1 MTWKTERKERRGGER
16 SRERLPGVLAKC
28 GATKNGGKKYTSG
41 KISIKNKKK
50 QKNNTIP
57 KKSELEFEFGAS
69 KVLHGCT
76 AVKVEYDTHS
86 TTKTEV
92 TSLQPE
98 TLAATMAMASEL

>member
-16 SRERLPGVLAKC
+16 SRERLPGVLVKC
-28 GATKNGGKKYTSG
+28 GATENREKKYTSG
-41 KISIKNKKK
+41 KISIKSKKK
-50 QKNNTIP
+50 NNNTIP
-57 KKSELEFEFGAS
+57 KKSELEFGAS

>member
-1 MTWKTERKERRGGER
+1 MEQLRIGK
-16 SRERLPGVLAKC
+16 
-28 GATKNGGKKYTSG
+28 KKYTSG
-41 KISIKNKKK
+41 KISIKN
-50 QKNNTIP
+50 NTIP
-57 KKSELEFEFGAS
+57 KKSELEFGAS